1 MRIFNK
7 LVFSKKEP
15 SNENDIWFD
24 GKQLKWFNNG
34 SWEVMA
40 VKEASSTVDWD
51 LKEGEP
57 GAIKNRP
64 FGFNNIIHLWDA
76 DEVSLELINTEFEEY
91 RATFKFKG
99 GKFEEGL
106 DHMFAKQIELGWDGI
121 SKDISY
127 KEIKSG
133 EYFRI
138 SEISENFKLNIVF
151 DDYTDDDYETI
162 ISLEG
167 PYIPLYKE
175 RLNECIIL
183 TDDIINLR
191 TTLPELFIPSS
202 IARTSELQ
210 ALAKRVEA
218 LEDAVK

>member
-1 MRIFNK
+1 MKSFNK
-7 LVFSKKEP
+7 IVQSIKEP
-15 SNENDIWFD
+15 KNTNDIWFD
-24 GKQLKWFNNG
+24 GKQLKWFNGG

-76 DEVSLELINTEFEEY
+76 DEVSLELVNAEFEEY

-167 PYIPLYKE
+167 PYIPDYKE